1 MTNVPNWPMAG
12 EIGIVEGIDNQSSNR
27 MALHSGTSNSCTL
40 NVMGSQGIFTDD
52 ILTTNCYTT
61 AIVDVGCVIQDTD
74 TRSYGYG
81 FNDAQGGV
89 FALVWDTST
98 GMSMWHFARANIPA
112 GITNQT
118 PTPANWVLQRH
129 SAMLLPISTIIP

>member
-1 MTNVPNWPMAG
+1 MAG
-12 EIGIVEGIDNQSSNR
+12 EIDIIEGIDNQSSNR

-40 NVMGSQGIFTDD
+40 NVMGSQGMFTGD

-89 FALVWDTST
+89 FALVWDSGYHQPNTHTCELGSATSQCDVAAD
-98 GMSMWHFARANIPA
+98 F
-112 GITNQT
+112 
-118 PTPANWVLQRH
+118 
-129 SAMLLPISTIIP
+129 